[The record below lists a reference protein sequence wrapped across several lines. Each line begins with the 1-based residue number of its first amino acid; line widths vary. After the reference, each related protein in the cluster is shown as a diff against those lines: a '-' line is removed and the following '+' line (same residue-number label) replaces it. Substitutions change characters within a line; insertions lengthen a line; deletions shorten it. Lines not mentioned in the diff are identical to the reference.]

1 MSGIFKIGTPST
13 QVNQYMR
20 LVGPNVLSDNPQ
32 YAGIITFSNNKLK
45 VSFEE
50 SKTNILWKDIA
61 TEDSIENLNGVKF
74 VTTQVMNDYTKARY
88 EITHNLNTRD
98 IIVNLYIN
106 RIPHGELLHKVA
118 VSSANAVIVDF
129 TQNILAGAVLIIS
142 PVPAGTATW
151 TQSLEPES
159 GGGDSSTVTEHGTG
173 GSGNDSST
181 ISGSD
186 SSSGT
191 AVKPEGE
198 DTDTSTG
205 GNDSSIGTS
214 EGSGNE
220 SDEGTETGGGDT
232 GGNDEINKPE

>member
-1 MSGIFKIGTPST
+1 MSGIFKIDTPST

-20 LVGPNVLSDNPQ
+20 LVSPDALSDNPQ

-50 SKTNILWKDIA
+50 SKTGILWKNMA
-61 TEDSIENLNGVKF
+61 TEDFIGNLGGVKL
-74 VTTQVMNDYTKARY
+74 VTTQVMNGYTTARY

-98 IIVNLYIN
+98 IIANLYIDRVPCGN
-106 RIPHGELLHKVA
+106 LLHKVDIDS
-118 VSSANAVIVDF
+118 VNTVIVDF
-129 TQNILAGAVLIIS
+129 MQNIPAGAVLIIS
-142 PVPAGTATW
+142 PIPEGTAVW
-151 TQSLEPES
+151 TQSLPPES
-159 GGGDSSTVTEHGTG
+159 SGGDSSTVTEYNTG
-173 GSGNDSST
+173 GSSNDSST
-181 ISGSD
+181 ISGND

-214 EGSGNE
+214 DSSSNE
-220 SDEGTETGGGDT
+220 SDKGTEAGGDDTGGGD
-232 GGNDEINKPE
+232 ESNKTE

>member
-32 YAGIITFSNNKLK
+32 YAGIITFSSNKLK

-50 SKTNILWKDIA
+50 PKIGILWKNIA
-61 TEDSIENLNGVKF
+61 TEDSIKNISGVKF
-74 VTTQVMNDYTKARY
+74 VTTQVMSGYTNARY

-98 IIVNLYIN
+98 IIANLYIN
-106 RIPHGELLHKVA
+106 SIPCGNLLHKVA

-129 TQNILAGAVLIIS
+129 MQNIPAGAVLVIS
-142 PVPAGTATW
+142 PVPDGTATW
-151 TQSLEPES
+151 TQSLPPES
-159 GGGDSSTVTEHGTG
+159 SGGDSSTVTEHNTG

-181 ISGSD
+181 ISGND

-214 EGSGNE
+214 DSSGNE
-220 SDEGTETGGGDT
+220 SDEGKETGGDDT
-232 GGNDEINKPE
+232 GNGDESNKTE

>member
-1 MSGIFKIGTPST
+1 MSGIFKIDTPST

-20 LVGPNVLSDNPQ
+20 LVSPNALSDNPQ

-50 SKTNILWKDIA
+50 SKTGILWKNMA
-61 TEDSIENLNGVKF
+61 TEDSIENLSGVKF
-74 VTTQVMNDYTKARY
+74 VTTQVMNGYTTARY

-98 IIVNLYIN
+98 IIANLYIN

-129 TQNILAGAVLIIS
+129 MQNIPAGAVLIIS
-142 PVPAGTATW
+142 PVPEGTATW
-151 TQSLEPES
+151 TQSLPPES
-159 GGGDSSTVTEHGTG
+159 GGSDSSTVTEYNTG

-181 ISGSD
+181 ISGND

-191 AVKPEGE
+191 EVKPGGE
-198 DTDTSTG
+198 DTDKGTG
-205 GNDSSIGTS
+205 GNDSSINTS
-214 EGSGNE
+214 DSSNNE
-220 SDEGTETGGGDT
+220 SDKGTETGGDDT
-232 GGNDEINKPE
+232 GGGDESSKTE

>member
-1 MSGIFKIGTPST
+1 MSGIFKIDTPST

-20 LVGPNVLSDNPQ
+20 LVSPDALSDNPQ

-50 SKTNILWKDIA
+50 SKTGILWKNMA
-61 TEDSIENLNGVKF
+61 TEDFIGNLGGVKL
-74 VTTQVMNDYTKARY
+74 VTTQVMNGYTTARY

-98 IIVNLYIN
+98 IIANLYIDRVPCGN
-106 RIPHGELLHKVA
+106 LLHKVDIDS
-118 VSSANAVIVDF
+118 VNTVIVDF
-129 TQNILAGAVLIIS
+129 MQNIPAGAVLIIS
-142 PVPAGTATW
+142 PIPEGTAVW
-151 TQSLEPES
+151 TQSLPPES
-159 GGGDSSTVTEHGTG
+159 SGGDSSTVTEYNTG
-173 GSGNDSST
+173 GSSNDSST
-181 ISGSD
+181 IFGND

-214 EGSGNE
+214 DSSSNE
-220 SDEGTETGGGDT
+220 SDKGTEAGGDDT
-232 GGNDEINKPE
+232 EGGDESNKTE